1 MEAARCGKPERVR
14 VDILDRMLEHD
25 RWAIHQ
31 LLAASGGLSD
41 AQLDQ
46 PFDIGHRTLR
56 ATFEHLVFNIEAWT
70 AITAQ
75 TSLERHPPN
84 PSLAQIAER
93 YDWAQAAFAAMARR
107 LRDDARLDAMFTDH
121 FDEEQSYGAAVIQVL
136 LHNEGH
142 RTEVLHLLARLGVA
156 EPPEVD
162 HALWDHVRRGAT
174 GDVAGA

>member
-1 MEAARCGKPERVR
+1 MS

-25 RWAIHQ
+25 RWATHE
-31 LLAASGGLSD
+31 LLAASAGLTD

-56 ATFEHLVFNIEAWT
+56 ATFEHLVFNVEAWT

-75 TSLERHPPN
+75 TPLERYPPD
-84 PSLAQIAER
+84 PSLVEIEARFNLAQV
-93 YDWAQAAFAAMARR
+93 AFAALARR
-107 LRDDARLDAMFTDH
+107 LRDDALLDAMFTDH
-121 FDEEQSYGAAVIQVL
+121 FDEEQSYGAVPIHVL

-142 RTEVLHLLARLGVA
+142 RTEILHILTRLGVN

-162 HALWDHVRRGAT
+162 HALWDHVRRQAASEET
-174 GDVAGA
+174 

>member
-1 MEAARCGKPERVR
+1 

-25 RWAIHQ
+25 RWATHQ
-31 LLAASGGLSD
+31 LLAASAGLSD

-75 TSLERHPPN
+75 MPLTRCPPG
-84 PSLAQIAER
+84 PSLAEIAAR
-93 YDWAQAAFAAMARR
+93 FDRTQAAFATLARR
-107 LRDDARLDAMFTDH
+107 LRDDALLDAMFTDH
-121 FDEEQSYGAAVIQVL
+121 FDEKQSYGAAVIHVL

-142 RTEVLHLLARLGVA
+142 RTEILHLLTRLGVGD
-156 EPPEVD
+156 PPEVD
-162 HALWDHVRRGAT
+162 HALWDHVRRQAASGEIS
-174 GDVAGA
+174 GS